1 MKLKGNSLKISLFLG
16 LLLSVFLFTG
26 CSQKSYDVDY
36 AKFYKDTKNSKIN
49 NSLEMH
55 KYTMRPYSVFG
66 IKYYPFIAN
75 IGDDFEGTA
84 SWYGP
89 DFHSKKTSNGEIYDM
104 YDMTAAH
111 KTLPMNTVLRVDN
124 LENGKSI
131 IVRINDRGPFV
142 RGRIIDL
149 SNKAANEIDMV
160 RRGTAKVK
168 ITVLGYNGEIENK
181 NAPYAQLPK
190 NDPTLVGKAER
201 IDALEPLA
209 IKEDS
214 IVATK
219 VPMLAPINNK
229 AVKPSINA
237 NMNNK
242 VKPVSNISSN
252 INNNKG
258 LTLGKYSIQ
267 IGAFGVEDGA
277 NKTRNEYQRKF
288 SNNKVDTKKVLSNG
302 KTFFKVLIGGF
313 DSYEKAQSFKN
324 ANGLGNV
331 LIISN

>member
-1 MKLKGNSLKISLFLG
+1 LKFIGNSLKSSLFLS

-26 CSQKSYDVDY
+26 CSQKSSSVDY
-36 AKFYKDTKNSKIN
+36 NKFYKDTKNSKIN

-111 KTLPMNTVLRVDN
+111 KTLPMNTVVRVDN

-160 RRGTAKVK
+160 RKGTAKVK

-181 NAPYAQLPK
+181 DAPYAQLPK
-190 NDPTLVGKAER
+190 NDPTLIGKKENVV
-201 IDALEPLA
+201 ALEPLA

-214 IVATK
+214 IISTKTPVATAVNNK
-219 VPMLAPINNK
+219 VGKPIVNTNSNKNVAKSTSNTNSNSNNK
-229 AVKPSINA
+229 ALPI
-237 NMNNK
+237 
-242 VKPVSNISSN
+242 
-252 INNNKG
+252 
-258 LTLGKYSIQ
+258 GKYSIQ
-267 IGAFGVEDGA
+267 VGAFGLENGA
-277 NKTRNEYQRKF
+277 VKTQNEYQRKF
-288 SNNKVDTKKVLSNG
+288 ANNKVDVKKVFSNG
-302 KTFFKVLIGGF
+302 KVLYKVLIGGF
-313 DSYEKAQSFKN
+313 NNADAAKRFKDSN
-324 ANGLGNV
+324 ALGNV